1 MIKADSV
8 NDVLNKIKQDFEN
21 RKRSSHIIM
30 IEDSLNH
37 VLASD
42 IVSKISIPG
51 FDRAEIEGY
60 ALNHE
65 SLYGADYYDPISLDI
80 SGLDEIEMNEAKYVI
95 SGEALP
101 SGADCVI
108 DIEYVKEKDK
118 SIWVNREIAKGHG
131 VSFKGSK
138 IKSGDVVLKKDT
150 KLNPLNIGLLASL
163 NEFMVEVY
171 KKVKVGVIS
180 FGEDITTVR
189 TPEKD
194 KDIDLNSYILS
205 SELENKNVIS
215 IPYGITDK
223 KSSAE
228 VLEKACSECDI
239 VTVLVSSSFNYAE
252 IFGENK
258 VYSDEILISPG
269 EDTLII
275 NHNDTPVF
283 FLNGNPKDVYLL
295 YNVFVKPVIDIFLN
309 IEENEPYIKARSI
322 YNVPSKKGINEYK
335 PVSIEK
341 KDGGYYFEIIE
352 NDSLMS
358 EFLSSTD
365 GYILIPKDKDEIRK
379 DESVK
384 VTLV

>member
-8 NDVLNKIKQDFEN
+8 NDVLNKIKKDFEN
-21 RKRSSHIIM
+21 RKKSSHIVM

-42 IVSKISIPG
+42 IVSKVNIPS

-65 SLYGADYYDPISLDI
+65 SLYGADYYDPINLDI
-80 SGLDEIEMNEAKYVI
+80 SGKDQIKDNEAKYVI
-95 SGEALP
+95 GGEALP
-101 SGADCVI
+101 KGADCVI
-108 DIEYVKEKDK
+108 DIEYVKEKETVI
-118 SIWVNREIAKGHG
+118 SVNREIAKGHG

-180 FGEDITTVR
+180 FGEDITVVR

-205 SELENKNVIS
+205 SELENKNVIN
-215 IPYGITDK
+215 IPYGIVDK
-223 KSSAE
+223 KSSAK
-228 VLEKACSECDI
+228 VLEKSCDECDI
-239 VTVLVSSSFNYAE
+239 VIVTVSSSFDYKEAL
-252 IFGENK
+252 GENK
-258 VYSDEILISPG
+258 VYSDEILVSPG
-269 EDTLII
+269 EDTLIM
-275 NHNDTPVF
+275 NYDHTPVF

-295 YNVFVKPVIDIFLN
+295 YNVFVRPVIDGFLN

-335 PVSIEK
+335 PVRLEK
-341 KDGGYYFEIIE
+341 RDDGYYFEIIE
-352 NDSLMS
+352 DDSLLS

-365 GYILIPKDKDEIRK
+365 GYILIPKDKDEIKK
-379 DESVK
+379 DEGVK